1 MATALHGAFRTKMRS
16 SKRAVLALDLG
27 TTTGW
32 AFTSVTGVII
42 SGTWDLYPRKGETE
56 GERYRKF
63 LEALDQFYGDKY
75 QTAKLEVVYE
85 DVRRH
90 AGTIACHVY
99 GGLLATLKMWC
110 IEKGVTCTGIEVG
123 KIKKFWAFKGTPAKS
138 RWSRRLVFVASIP

>member
-32 AFTSVTGVII
+32 AFTPVTGVII

-63 LEALDQFYGDKY
+63 REALDQFYGDKY